1 MVPGVSRIGN
11 VLCSLV
17 APALLSIA
25 AGVEP
30 SSVGK
35 PKVDKS
41 VFNFFNPTPTE
52 FLRDMDT
59 DGPGSTESP
68 YTVDAGHFQVEMTL
82 VDYTYDR
89 ESFDGVTHRSEEWA
103 IAPMLLK
110 IGLLN
115 QLDVQLLLEPYN
127 VLYERE
133 DGTRVTRRG
142 YGDTTVRVKYNFWGN
157 DGGRTAFAATPYVRF
172 PTSQDRL
179 GSRGVEGGV
188 VLPLSV
194 ELPRD
199 FYLGV
204 TTRFDAVRNEGRS
217 GYHPEFINSVEFGHD
232 LFGNLYGYVEF
243 FSGVSAERDSNW
255 EATFDMGLIYELTES
270 VWLKLGLNI
279 GMTRS
284 ADDRS
289 AFAGIAW
296 RF

>member
-1 MVPGVSRIGN
+1 MGN
-11 VLCSLV
+11 VLCSLL
-17 APALLSIA
+17 APALLGIA
-25 AGVEP
+25 SGEEP
-30 SSVGK
+30 SSIGNL
-35 PKVDKS
+35 KVDKS
-41 VFNFFNPTPTE
+41 VFNIFNPTPTE
-52 FLRDMDT
+52 FLRTMDI

-89 ESFDGVTHRSEEWA
+89 KSLDGVTLRFEEWA

-110 IGLLN
+110 VGLLN
-115 QLDVQLLLEPYN
+115 QLDVQVLLEPYT
-127 VLYERE
+127 VYESE

-157 DGGRTAFAATPYVRF
+157 DAGRTAFAATPYVRF
-172 PTSQDRL
+172 PTSQD
-179 GSRGVEGGV
+179 GIASSGVEGGV

-194 ELPRD
+194 DLPRG

-204 TTRFDAVRNEGRS
+204 TTRFDVVRNEVRS
-217 GYHPEFINSVEFGHD
+217 GYHTEFVNSFEFGHD
-232 LFGNLYGYVEF
+232 LFRNLYGYVEF
-243 FSGVSAERDSNW
+243 FSALSTERDSNW
-255 EATFDMGLIYELTES
+255 EATFDMGLIYPLTRS
-270 VWLKLGLNI
+270 VRLKLGLNI

-284 ADDRS
+284 ADDLS